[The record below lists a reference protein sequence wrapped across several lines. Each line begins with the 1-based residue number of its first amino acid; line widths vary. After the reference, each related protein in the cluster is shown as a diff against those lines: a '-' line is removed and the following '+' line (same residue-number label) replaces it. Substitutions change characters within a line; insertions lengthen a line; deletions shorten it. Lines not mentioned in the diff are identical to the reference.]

1 MGKDKRVAAID
12 ADYFNKFT
20 DEGKNSEFFM
30 GVMNALDIAP
40 VMHKYVYEKEL
51 LGNSAAKHLVE
62 EQMIKLYTY
71 DDFLEKDRQLYEE
84 IFKHLYSIMNGK
96 EFDSTY
102 NIYEYTKTK
111 ESLGEIRT
119 ILMAFYMG
127 IDMFFSDDSD
137 SKEIVK
143 NHLSSDEM
151 PIQVLNIL
159 DTLIKLRDV
168 DKGYKWQDIKG
179 FAKKEL
185 SKKKYEH
192 LNEVWHK
199 EET

>member
-1 MGKDKRVAAID
+1 
-12 ADYFNKFT
+12 
-20 DEGKNSEFFM
+20 
-30 GVMNALDIAP
+30 
-40 VMHKYVYEKEL
+40 
-51 LGNSAAKHLVE
+51 
-62 EQMIKLYTY
+62 
-71 DDFLEKDRQLYEE
+71 
-84 IFKHLYSIMNGK
+84 
-96 EFDSTY
+96 
-102 NIYEYTKTK
+102 
-111 ESLGEIRT
+111 
-119 ILMAFYMG
+119 MAFYMG

-168 DKGYKWQDIKG
+168 DKGYKWQEIKG